1 MLRLEIP
8 GQKLSVR
15 VLQAGVLGPILFALM
30 ACSMAHVSTV
40 LMKCA
45 AQSHEALTAWRGFA
59 GQAG

>member
-30 ACSMAHVSTV
+30 AHVSTV

-45 AQSHEALTAWRGFA
+45 AQSHEALMAWRGFA